1 MEQGE
6 YERVVMGLVAHG
18 GDARSLVLEAI
29 EAARAGDLAQADELM
44 VQSREAFARAHAIQ
58 TDLIRR
64 EAAGEDPPVTL
75 LMVHA
80 QDHIMNA
87 STVYDLGLHIIEM
100 CRRDYVGSAGR
111 ESSGSQE
118 RGEG

>member
-1 MEQGE
+1 MEQSE

-29 EAARAGDLAQADELM
+29 EAARGGDLPHADELM
-44 VQSREAFARAHAIQ
+44 AQSREAFARAHAIQ

-64 EAAGEDPPVTL
+64 EAAGDAPPVTL
-75 LMVHA
+75 LMAHA

-87 STVYDLGLHIIEM
+87 STVYDLGVQIIEM
-100 CRRDYVGSAGR
+100 CRTGCVGAERR
-111 ESSGSQE
+111 ESSGPQE
-118 RGEG
+118 RGEV